1 MIRFSLHYVPRGPD
15 ATEGYVKTLTELKSG
30 ADILG
35 WGGGT
40 PVLIDYSIETVVHHR
55 QCFISQYNYNTN
67 AKQIVPPPTT
77 NNTNNSMNNNTNNNG
92 YMY

>member
-55 QCFISQYNYNTN
+55 QCFYLTIQLEYKCKTDST
-67 AKQIVPPPTT
+67 TT
-77 NNTNNSMNNNTNNNG
+77 NNK
-92 YMY
+92 